1 MVKIGKKEKNG
12 ELYKAILLLK
22 DEQECYEFFQD
33 LCTVSELRAMEQRF
47 EVASLLDDGM
57 IYNEILERT
66 GASSATISR
75 VNRSLSYG
83 TGGLREDFR
92 PVQEAGQ
99 MSSYDALAAS
109 YDALTVDVEYRRR
122 ADYLTRQFH
131 RSALPVET
139 VLDLAC
145 GTGTMAC
152 LLAERG
158 YRMIAV
164 DGSEEMLTQ
173 AAWKAAALE
182 QPPMFLHQSMPRLH
196 LGMEVDAAISTL
208 DALNYLTRT
217 ADLRETLRRVYRW
230 LRPGGLFLFDV
241 NTPYKL
247 RRMDGQVY
255 LDETEDSYCVWR
267 TFYAPGRK
275 ICTYQVDLFRLNANG
290 SWDRAFEEHRER
302 AWGREELETYL
313 TEAGFGAVTVTG
325 DLTSRPPAAEEDR
338 WIFRCQ
344 KPVRP
349 R

>member
-1 MVKIGKKEKNG
+1 MKS
-12 ELYKAILLLK
+12 Y
-22 DEQECYEFFQD
+22 Q
-33 LCTVSELRAMEQRF
+33 
-47 EVASLLDDGM
+47 SLAD
-57 IYNEILERT
+57 
-66 GASSATISR
+66 
-75 VNRSLSYG
+75 
-83 TGGLREDFR
+83 
-92 PVQEAGQ
+92 
-99 MSSYDALAAS
+99 SYDALMA
-109 YDALTVDVEYRRR
+109 DAEHRRR
-122 ADYLTRQFH
+122 AAFLMRAFRKSKPAVH
-131 RSALPVET
+131 T

-145 GTGTMAC
+145 GTGTIAC
-152 LLAERG
+152 LLAQAG
-158 YRMIAV
+158 YQVTAT
-164 DGSEEMLTQ
+164 DASEEMLTQ
-173 AAWKAAALE
+173 AAQKAAALSG
-182 QPPMFLHQSMPRLH
+182 QPPLFLCQSMPQLRL
-196 LGMEVDAAISTL
+196 LEPVDAAISTL
-208 DALNYLTRT
+208 DSLNYLTRER
-217 ADLRETLRRVYRW
+217 DLRQTFARVYRW

>member
-1 MVKIGKKEKNG
+1 MPYNAFAAF
-12 ELYKAILLLK
+12 Y
-22 DEQECYEFFQD
+22 D
-33 LCTVSELRAMEQRF
+33 
-47 EVASLLDDGM
+47 SL
-57 IYNEILERT
+57 T
-66 GASSATISR
+66 GN
-75 VNRSLSYG
+75 VSYG
-83 TGGLREDFR
+83 ERAAYFDQIIKQYQEGPGL
-92 PVQEAGQ
+92 
-99 MSSYDALAAS
+99 L
-109 YDALTVDVEYRRR
+109 
-122 ADYLTRQFH
+122 
-131 RSALPVET
+131 
-139 VLDLAC
+139 LDLAC